1 MEWKKFLQEKNYIMT
16 FCVENETNQELPFDV
31 EDILGK
37 VIERALEQE
46 GCPYEANVAVLL
58 TDNEGIHAMNKEF
71 RQIDKP
77 TDVLSFPNVDYD
89 APADFTGIEDYVEDY
104 FDPET
109 GEKLCGVTHQGY
121 SDNSCWARGQAWGIC
136 GIAFSYS
143 YTRDERLIP
152 LFNELTECFLSKRP
166 KDNVPYWDMVFTD
179 GDEPRDTSA
188 AAIAACG
195 ILEMNKYIKNEKFM
209 SFCTNMI
216 KSLCENY
223 LTQDF
228 SNGILTDGMYS
239 RPHGDK
245 PECNIWGDY
254 FFMEALMRINNPNWK
269 MYW

>member
-1 MEWKKFLQEKNYIMT
+1 MT

-109 GEKLCGVTHQGY
+109 GELILGDIVISIDKVYEQAKEYGHAPLREFAFLVAHL
-121 SDNSCWARGQAWGIC
+121 SDGWTKSVYALLN
-136 GIAFSYS
+136 
-143 YTRDERLIP
+143 TV
-152 LFNELTECFLSKRP
+152 FLPYKKPP
-166 KDNVPYWDMVFTD
+166 KIHSL
-179 GDEPRDTSA
+179 R
-188 AAIAACG
+188 
-195 ILEMNKYIKNEKFM
+195 KYIKRFCILDFLQIFKQIFCFVLFR
-209 SFCTNMI
+209 SFLYIQNFYFYTSCSKT
-216 KSLCENY
+216 
-223 LTQDF
+223 DF
-228 SNGILTDGMYS
+228 NDVTDIYICGCFRNLIIDQNSSCIAGFIGNGASFDQSGNFQVLVQAHRSN
-239 RPHGDK
+239 
-245 PECNIWGDY
+245 
-254 FFMEALMRINNPNWK
+254 
-269 MYW
+269 